1 MSALPPAQLTTLQT
15 LHAQAAS
22 LLLYQGVW
30 HDPVGQAFLGLLT
43 ALQRSGAGGSRGDGT
58 GSGGN
63 QACLVAYG
71 QWFRALAATGQ
82 SWSEYLIQGIL
93 RDENPFSVQA
103 QGKPLTAL
111 PTALVAAARQDLAQL
126 QAIAQLDLGHLSQ
139 WVQTS
144 AGLASPPIVWQGVG
158 NDPPREAATETRP
171 DRCASPGAGELAIT
185 LAHAADWSALIP
197 QLAEHYRHQGTGVLG
212 SFGALRWQRGQLVG
226 IAHPDAVPMDNLVGY
241 DWQQQALLQNTE
253 FLVRGYRA
261 LNVLLYGSRGSGK
274 SSLVK
279 ALLGARGLGSP
290 QSFQARGLRL
300 IEVDKSDLQD
310 LRAIVTQLDGLP
322 QKFILF
328 VDDLSFEEDESAYKS
343 LKVVLEGTL
352 TARPP
357 NVVVY
362 ATSNRRHLIREF
374 LGDRPPPRDTD
385 EVHAWDTVQEKLSFS
400 DRFGLTLTFP
410 PADQD
415 TYLTIVQHLA
425 RQAGIAL
432 PPPELTERALQWATR
447 HNGRS
452 GRTARQ
458 FVDFLQAELALSQSL
473 GATTV
478 A

>member
-1 MSALPPAQLTTLQT
+1 MVALSPHVLMTLQT
-15 LHAQAAS
+15 LQTQAAS

-30 HDPVGQAFLGLLT
+30 HSPGGQAFLRVLAT
-43 ALQRSGAGGSRGDGT
+43 MCAASAASAPNCD
-58 GSGGN
+58 
-63 QACLVAYG
+63 CLVAYG
-71 QWFRALAATGQ
+71 QWFRTLAATGE
-82 SWSEYLIQGIL
+82 SWPTYLMQQVL
-93 RDENPFSVQA
+93 QDDNPFSQQA
-103 QGKPLTAL
+103 QRTPVTAL
-111 PTALVAAARQDLAQL
+111 SPALVAAARQDLEHL
-126 QAIAQLDLGHLSQ
+126 QAIAQLDLVALSQ
-139 WVQTS
+139 WVQTY
-144 AGLASPPIVWQGVG
+144 ADLASPPIVWSGGTHRAVASAPDTPSILELAPRFASAATWSELVPELAAHYRQQGVG
-158 NDPPREAATETRP
+158 VFAR
-171 DRCASPGAGELAIT
+171 S
-185 LAHAADWSALIP
+185 S
-197 QLAEHYRHQGTGVLG
+197 
-212 SFGALRWQRGQLVG
+212 ALRWQGGQLVG
-226 IAHPDAVPMDNLVGY
+226 VSHPEPVQVQDLVGY

-279 ALLGARGLGSP
+279 SLLQAVGPGASQP
-290 QSFQARGLRL
+290 FQQRGLRL

-310 LRAIVTQLDGLP
+310 LRAIVAQLIDVP

-374 LGDRPPPRDTD
+374 LGDRPLPREAD
-385 EVHAWDTVQEKLSFS
+385 EVHAWDTVEEKLSFS

-415 TYLTIVQHLA
+415 TYLHIVQHLA
-425 RQAGIAL
+425 QQAGIDLA
-432 PPPELTERALQWATR
+432 PAELTDRALQWATR

-458 FVDFLQAELALSQSL
+458 FIDFLQAELALAQGCPS
-473 GATTV
+473 
-478 A
+478 